1 MTYKFLE
8 IISSIVVFIIVYF
21 VSIFLHKIFL
31 KLYIKNNKEEIYDLH
46 DVIEV
51 KSNDEVIKLFRNK
64 KTNVYER
71 LDVTT
76 N

>member
-8 IISSIVVFIIVYF
+8 IISSILLFTLTYLI
-21 VSIFLHKIFL
+21 SIFLHKILL
-31 KLYIKNNKEEIYDLH
+31 KLHIKNSKEEIYDLH

-51 KSNDEVIKLFRNK
+51 ESNGEVITLFRNK
-64 KTNVYER
+64 KTDVYER

>member
-8 IISSIVVFIIVYF
+8 IISSIFIFIITYF
-21 VSIFLHKIFL
+21 ISIFLHKILL
-31 KLYIKNNKEEIYDLH
+31 KLYTKNNKEEIYDLH

-51 KSNDEVIKLFRNK
+51 ESNDEVIKLFRNK
-64 KTNVYER
+64 KTDVYER

>member
-8 IISSIVVFIIVYF
+8 IISSIIFFIIVYF

-46 DVIEV
+46 DFIEV
-51 KSNDEVIKLFRNK
+51 ESNDEVITLFKNK
-64 KTNVYER
+64 KTDVYER
-71 LDVTT
+71 LDTTT

>member
-1 MTYKFLE
+1 MAYKFLE
-8 IISSIVVFIIVYF
+8 IISSIIVFIIAYF
-21 VSIFLHKIFL
+21 VSIFLHKILL
-31 KLYIKNNKEEIYDLH
+31 KLHIKNNKEEIYDLH

-51 KSNDEVIKLFRNK
+51 ESNDEVITLFRNK

-71 LDVTT
+71 LDATT

>member
-1 MTYKFLE
+1 MTYKFIE
-8 IISSIVVFIIVYF
+8 FISSIIVFIIVYF
-21 VSIFLHKIFL
+21 VSIFLHKISL
-31 KLYIKNNKEEIYDLH
+31 KLHIKNNKEEIYDLH

-51 KSNDEVIKLFRNK
+51 ESNDEVIKLFRNK
-64 KTNVYER
+64 KTDVYER

>member
-8 IISSIVVFIIVYF
+8 IISSIVVFVIVYLI
-21 VSIFLHKIFL
+21 SIFLHKILL
-31 KLYIKNNKEEIYDLH
+31 KLHIKNSKEEIYDLH
-46 DVIEV
+46 DVIEIE
-51 KSNDEVIKLFRNK
+51 SNDEVITLFRNK
-64 KTNVYER
+64 KTDVYER

>member
-1 MTYKFLE
+1 MAYKFLE
-8 IISSIVVFIIVYF
+8 IISSIIVFIIAYF
-21 VSIFLHKIFL
+21 VSIFLHKILL
-31 KLYIKNNKEEIYDLH
+31 KLHIKNNKEEIYDLH

-51 KSNDEVIKLFRNK
+51 ESNDEVITLFRNK

>member
-8 IISSIVVFIIVYF
+8 IISSIFLFTITYLI
-21 VSIFLHKIFL
+21 SIFLHKIFL
-31 KLYIKNNKEEIYDLH
+31 KLNIKYNKEEIYDLH

-51 KSNDEVIKLFRNK
+51 ESNDEVIKLFRNK
-64 KTNVYER
+64 KTDVYER
-71 LDVTT
+71 LDTTT

>member
-8 IISSIVVFIIVYF
+8 IISSIIFFIIVYF

-46 DVIEV
+46 DFIEV
-51 KSNDEVIKLFRNK
+51 ESNDEVITLFKNK
-64 KTNVYER
+64 KTDIYER

>member
-8 IISSIVVFIIVYF
+8 IISSIIFFIIVYF
-21 VSIFLHKIFL
+21 VSIFLHKILL

-51 KSNDEVIKLFRNK
+51 ESNDEVITLFRNK

-71 LDVTT
+71 LDTTT

>member
-8 IISSIVVFIIVYF
+8 IISSIFIFTITYLI
-21 VSIFLHKIFL
+21 SIFLHKIFL
-31 KLYIKNNKEEIYDLH
+31 KLNIKNNKEEIYDLH

-51 KSNDEVIKLFRNK
+51 ESNDEVIKLFRNK

>member
-21 VSIFLHKIFL
+21 ISIFLHKIFL

>member
-1 MTYKFLE
+1 MTYKFIE
-8 IISSIVVFIIVYF
+8 FISSIIVFIIVYF
-21 VSIFLHKIFL
+21 VSIFLHKIYL
-31 KLYIKNNKEEIYDLH
+31 KLHIKNNKEEIYDLH

-51 KSNDEVIKLFRNK
+51 ESNNEIIKLFKNK
-64 KTNVYER
+64 KTDVYER

>member
-31 KLYIKNNKEEIYDLH
+31 KLHIKNNKEEIYDSH

-51 KSNDEVIKLFRNK
+51 EYNDEVIKLFRNK

>member
-31 KLYIKNNKEEIYDLH
+31 KLYIKNNKEEIYDLK
-46 DVIEV
+46 DFIEV
-51 KSNDEVIKLFRNK
+51 ESNDEVIKLFKNK
-64 KTNVYER
+64 KTDIYER

>member
-8 IISSIVVFIIVYF
+8 IISSIIFFIIVYF
-21 VSIFLHKIFL
+21 VSIFLHKILL
-31 KLYIKNNKEEIYDLH
+31 KLNIKNNKEEIYDLH

-51 KSNDEVIKLFRNK
+51 ESNDEVIKLFRNK

>member
-1 MTYKFLE
+1 MTYKF
-8 IISSIVVFIIVYF
+8 ISSIIVFIIVYF
-21 VSIFLHKIFL
+21 VSIFLHKISL
-31 KLYIKNNKEEIYDLH
+31 KFHIKNNKEEIYDLH

-51 KSNDEVIKLFRNK
+51 ESNDEVIKLFRNK
-64 KTNVYER
+64 KTDVYER